1 MCCWINASEWKLEIK
16 KPLGLRDFAA
26 KKVKCSEKSC
36 FFKITYFLGKVKKF
50 EHIKVHKM
58 EYSMNKKTLKAY
70 KIQKILEK

>member
-1 MCCWINASEWKLEIK
+1 MCVVGSMLLSGSWKKEAFRLK
-16 KPLGLRDFAA
+16 RF
-26 KKVKCSEKSC
+26 CCEKGEMQREKL

-58 EYSMNKKTLKAY
+58 EYSMNKKTLKVY